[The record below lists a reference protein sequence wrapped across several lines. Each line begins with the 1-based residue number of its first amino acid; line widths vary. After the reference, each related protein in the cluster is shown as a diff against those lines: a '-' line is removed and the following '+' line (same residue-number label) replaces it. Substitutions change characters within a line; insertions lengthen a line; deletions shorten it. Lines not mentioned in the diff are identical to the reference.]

1 MTCLDKVL
9 KVTRVIVI
17 SWFLL
22 GQQNLPSSRKIQLKK
37 TQKDAR
43 GTKEGRLIKER
54 TENEQVSKSFN
65 AGVNCAK

>member
-1 MTCLDKVL
+1 MILTWTTKST
-9 KVTRVIVI
+9 KFKKNPTE
-17 SWFLL
+17 W
-22 GQQNLPSSRKIQLKK
+22 IQ